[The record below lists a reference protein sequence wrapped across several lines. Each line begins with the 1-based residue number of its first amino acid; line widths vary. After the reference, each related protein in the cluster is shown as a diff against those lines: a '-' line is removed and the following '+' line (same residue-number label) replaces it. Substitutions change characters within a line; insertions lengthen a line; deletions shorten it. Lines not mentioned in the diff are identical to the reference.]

1 MENTHQYEV
10 NVEWTQDRKG
20 TISSPDLTLKIE
32 VATPPDFPK
41 GEPKI
46 WSPEHLFIAAVNSC
60 LMNTFFAI
68 AENSDFKYISFKSNA
83 IGKVEKVEN
92 DYLVTE
98 IKLRPILTIADTAD
112 ADKALRVIE
121 MSEKNCLI
129 SNSITS
135 TIILEPQI
143 LVNAVNEIV

>member
-10 NVEWTQDRKG
+10 NVEWTKDRKG
-20 TISSPDLTLKIE
+20 TISSPVLTQQIE

-41 GEPKI
+41 GEPNI
-46 WSPEHLFIAAVNSC
+46 WSPEHLFVAAVNSC

-83 IGKVEKVEN
+83 VGKVEKIDGN
-92 DYLVTE
+92 YLMTE
-98 IKLRPILTIADTAD
+98 ILLKPVLTIADAAD
-112 ADKALRVIE
+112 SEKAQRVIE

-129 SNSITS
+129 SSSIKS
-135 TIILEPQI
+135 NIILET
-143 LVNAVNEIV
+143 EIIIQP

>member
-20 TISSPDLTLKIE
+20 TISSPDLTQKIE

-68 AENSDFKYISFKSNA
+68 AENSDFNYVSFKSNA

-135 TIILEPQI
+135 TIILEPEI